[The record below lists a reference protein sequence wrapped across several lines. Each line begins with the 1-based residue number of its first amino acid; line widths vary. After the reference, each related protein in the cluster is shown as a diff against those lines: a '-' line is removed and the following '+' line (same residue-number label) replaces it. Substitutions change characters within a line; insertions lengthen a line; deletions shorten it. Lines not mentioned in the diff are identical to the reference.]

1 MPCIHDNKSED
12 KWTHVTSQD
21 WLYKRDIDENSR
33 LYYEAKEY
41 CKSAK
46 NKHLGHATDKIYV
59 IDIDCKDI
67 SKEVKGWL
75 KRYPY
80 YASST
85 KPYGYHILINNT
97 GPFVPS
103 KRKYNFVTSYG
114 SAVELLCGLWSFAPR
129 NGLVYNWKKSMDLE
143 LHEDMF
149 VHVKPTK
156 LKRETRASK
165 VNYDSV
171 QDKIVHYLK
180 RHPLLNE
187 RCIELL
193 QFEAYDE
200 EKQVWQIR
208 IRSSIEG
215 FCPCKHDVSSN
226 DHRASICISPK
237 MVWMRCFRN
246 DGSSDCNARALRWWL
261 PIEEAKDFFPG
272 YHDDFSLLY
281 GVKANEP
288 FRCSTTWIC
297 NRFLYSNRD
306 RYIYCNK
313 RLYEKDEFGMYR
325 LCQHALPSVVFS
337 HLKQLRESCEMNK
350 IRYSKAEKGS
360 EEYGLLKE
368 SNKLLGK
375 IDNEAVA
382 IVNHIRAN
390 LTDHLFLDKVDSDTS
405 LLPFDNG
412 VLDLNHVDR
421 GVRKATVNEYVMKK
435 CRYSFVKASAEE
447 ISELKSKLLPHY
459 VSQEEMDFR

>member
-1 MPCIHDNKSED
+1 M
-12 KWTHVTSQD
+12 
-21 WLYKRDIDENSR
+21 
-33 LYYEAKEY
+33 
-41 CKSAK
+41 
-46 NKHLGHATDKIYV
+46 
-59 IDIDCKDI
+59 
-67 SKEVKGWL
+67 
-75 KRYPY
+75 
-80 YASST
+80 
-85 KPYGYHILINNT
+85 
-97 GPFVPS
+97 
-103 KRKYNFVTSYG
+103 
-114 SAVELLCGLWSFAPR
+114 
-129 NGLVYNWKKSMDLE
+129 
-143 LHEDMF
+143 
-149 VHVKPTK
+149 
-156 LKRETRASK
+156 
-165 VNYDSV
+165 
-171 QDKIVHYLK
+171 HYLK
-180 RHPLLNE
+180 QQPLLNE

-261 PIEEAKDFFPG
+261 PIEEAKEFFPG
-272 YHDDFSLLY
+272 YHDDFCLLY

-325 LCQHALPSVVFS
+325 LCQHALQSVVFS

-350 IRYSKAEKGS
+350 IRYSKSEKGS
-360 EEYGLLKE
+360 EEHGLLKE

-435 CRYSFVKASAEE
+435 CRYSFVKASTEE
-447 ISELKSKLLPHY
+447 ISVLKSKLLPLFA
-459 VSQEEMDFR
+459 SQEEMDFRLMYAAKCLIRSNTEEIILFEFGRSDILRYVEEAVFGDYLASLSPDAFIARTREARREKSIDIHSAKTVGCGYAITWKWIVTTAWIARN